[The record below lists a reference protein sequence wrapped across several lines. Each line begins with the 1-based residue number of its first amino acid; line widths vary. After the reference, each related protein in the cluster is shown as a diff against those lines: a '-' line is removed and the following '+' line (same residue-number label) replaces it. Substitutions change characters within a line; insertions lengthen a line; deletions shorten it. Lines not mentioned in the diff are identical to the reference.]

1 LCEVADAAKYFLEF
15 KYVALLTNQE
25 NIRGKNMNYPKMYR
39 LQQNIDAP
47 KVKNIE
53 NTLVAEL
60 DSLNLR
66 SRIKPGMRIAITAG
80 SRGIANIARIMKYL
94 VQSIKEHSAD
104 PFLIPAM
111 GSHGGGTAEGQ
122 REMLKS
128 LKITEESV
136 GAPILSSMEVVEI
149 GKSSFGFP
157 VLVDKYAAEADGII
171 VVNRIKPH
179 TEFEGPIESG
189 LFKMMAIGMG
199 KHAGCKEV
207 HKQTVN
213 YGYREVIPEIGSII
227 LKKMPVLF
235 GIGIVE
241 NIYDETAYIRAIL
254 PVDFLAEEKR
264 LLALAK
270 RLMARLPFEK
280 MDVLIVDEMGKNV
293 SGTGMDTNVI
303 GRIMFIGEREPETPK
318 ITRIAV
324 LDLTE
329 ETHGNAIGIGLADF
343 TTKKLLNKINYE
355 ATAINAIAAN
365 TPEKGRIPIALPTD
379 KDAVETAI
387 NTIGAV
393 DPESVRLVHIKNTL
407 EMGKLDISEAFW
419 KEAKERKDLMLVK
432 ELGPLSFDQ
441 AGNLQSVL

>member
-1 LCEVADAAKYFLEF
+1 
-15 KYVALLTNQE
+15 
-25 NIRGKNMNYPKMYR
+25 MNYPKMYR
-39 LQQNIDAP
+39 LQQNLDVP
-47 KVKNIE
+47 WVKNIE
-53 NTLVAEL
+53 ETLNSEL
-60 DSLNLR
+60 ASLQLP
-66 SRIKPGMRIAITAG
+66 SHVKAGMRIAITAG
-80 SRGIANIARIMKYL
+80 SRGIANIDRILKHL
-94 VQSIKEHSAD
+94 VSILKDNSTC

-122 REMLKS
+122 IEMLRS
-128 LKITEESV
+128 LKITEESI

-157 VLVDKYAAEADGII
+157 ILVDKYAAEADGII

-199 KHAGCKEV
+199 KHKGCKEV
-207 HKQTVN
+207 HKQAVN
-213 YGYREVIPEIGSII
+213 YGYRNVIPEIGSAI
-227 LKKMPVLF
+227 LEKLPILF

-241 NIYDETAYIRAIL
+241 NIYDETAYIRGIL
-254 PVDFLAEEKR
+254 PADFLAEETR
-264 LLALAK
+264 LLVEAK
-270 RLMARLPFEK
+270 RLMARLPFAK
-280 MDVLIVDEMGKNV
+280 IDVLIIDEMGKNI

-329 ETHGNAIGIGLADF
+329 EAHGNAVGIGLADF
-343 TTKKLLNKINYE
+343 TTKKLVKKIDHD
-355 ATAINAIAAN
+355 AMAMNAIAAMS
-365 TPEKGRIPIALPTD
+365 PEKGRIPIALPTQ
-379 KDAVETAI
+379 KDAVEAAL

-393 DPESVRLVHIKNTL
+393 EPGKARLVHIKNTL
-407 EMGKLDISEAFW
+407 EMGKLDISEAFL
-419 KEAKERKDLMLVK
+419 EELQGRKDLTLIK

-441 AGNLQSVL
+441 TGNIQAVL